1 MAKKKKDKELVTTAS
16 TLDAARKSIRKKYG
30 DVVGVMGDKN
40 ALVIDTISTGSL
52 SLDAALG
59 RGGFALGRI
68 YEIYGI
74 PSCGKTSLAMSV
86 INQAQKRGLRCV
98 FVDAE
103 HSADPKLFKNM
114 GVNLEELLTIKAF
127 SGDENL
133 DSLEMMMK
141 TGEIDIAVID
151 SVSALIP
158 KAEAEASIGDDFIGL
173 LARLMSK
180 ALRKLSPI
188 ASETNT
194 LLIFV
199 NQIRSKIGVYGDPTV
214 TSGGIAL
221 DFHATGRIVV
231 KGGEYKSSRI
241 FQPITDEVVGHVTS
255 FHVRKNKLAAPFRN
269 ASVPLIYGVG
279 YDVCWEVLIF

>member
-1 MAKKKKDKELVTTAS
+1 MML
-16 TLDAARKSIRKKYG
+16 KS
-30 DVVGVMGDKN
+30 
-40 ALVIDTISTGSL
+40 
-52 SLDAALG
+52 
-59 RGGFALGRI
+59 
-68 YEIYGI
+68 
-74 PSCGKTSLAMSV
+74 
-86 INQAQKRGLRCV
+86 
-98 FVDAE
+98 
-103 HSADPKLFKNM
+103 
-114 GVNLEELLTIKAF
+114 
-127 SGDENL
+127 
-133 DSLEMMMK
+133 
-141 TGEIDIAVID
+141 GEIDVAVID

-279 YDVCWEVLIF
+279 YDVCWEVLILSEQLGLIEKSGAWYKYKDKNFAQGEWMAKEYLRENEELYIELREEVINMLGLREFYNEQTSR